1 MWGRA
6 RGPQRIVPRWGTPP
20 HRGLPRWGTFA
31 ERGKARSGKTPVRPL
46 PVQGAIPATVGI
58 ALENPSPRARRPS
71 PMFQHRGKARAP
83 QSVRDGLAR

>member
-6 RGPQRIVPRWGTPP
+6 P

-31 ERGKARSGKTPVRPL
+31 ERGKARSGKTPVRPW

-83 QSVRDGLAR
+83 QKETGPADPLNPAIHALFPSV